1 MSQLVPPVVL
11 KASKKH
17 TATLVFL
24 HGLGDTGFGWAGAL
38 NTIRPDF
45 LKVICPTAPNLPVT
59 INGGMEMPA
68 WYDIISLDERDGA
81 REDMEGVDWAVNY
94 LHSLVK
100 GEEEQG
106 LPSDRIMIGG
116 FSQGGAV
123 ALSAALKYP
132 ATLGGCVALSCYL
145 PGGGNPSVSIQGLET
160 PILQAHGDSDEVV
173 SYKRGQLT
181 AEVLERLSK
190 RHKLITYPGMGHEG
204 TLEELEDIK
213 QFILS
218 EMS

>member
-132 ATLGGCVALSCYL
+132 ATLGGCIALSCYL

-181 AEVLERLSK
+181 AEVVERLAK
-190 RHKLITYPGMGHEG
+190 RHKMITYPGMGHEG